1 MNIMH
6 KVEKSVLVLS
16 LKGNLT
22 SEIDVN
28 ELKKAIQNHV
38 NPMTKRVVVDLE
50 RVDHISGLAIS
61 WLLGTRKLME
71 KYQGKLHLTS
81 INSNVR
87 EILTRTD
94 LVKFFKIYPTVYE
107 ALKIK

>member
-87 EILTRTD
+87 EITRTD